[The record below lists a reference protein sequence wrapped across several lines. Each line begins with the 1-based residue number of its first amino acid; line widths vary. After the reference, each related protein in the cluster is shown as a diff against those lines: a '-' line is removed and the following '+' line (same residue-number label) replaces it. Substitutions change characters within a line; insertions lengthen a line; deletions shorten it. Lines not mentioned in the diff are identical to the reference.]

1 MKTLIEL
8 DVPIETALTFA
19 KGDRTLRDIEQASGV
34 DRSNVSYILNGRS
47 TTLETLRKLGQALG
61 VDVDSAVRE
70 ALREVGL

>member
-8 DVPIETALTFA
+8 DVPIESVLADA

-34 DRSNVSYILNGRS
+34 DRSNISYILNGRN

-61 VDVDSAVRE
+61 VDVDSAVKE
-70 ALREVGL
+70 ALREAGL